1 MQISLLALS
10 LSEGIIL
17 MKKAGIEPEKFLE
30 ILNSTYFGT
39 GMSEKKAYKMIKN
52 EYEPTFTLKNLK
64 KDLDIITKTAKDF
77 DAVLPITERANKIY
91 DDALAAGFG
100 ELDYTGVLAY
110 IEKISRTK
118 D

>member
-1 MQISLLALS
+1 M
-10 LSEGIIL
+10 
-17 MKKAGIEPEKFLE
+17 
-30 ILNSTYFGT
+30 
-39 GMSEKKAYKMIKN
+39 
-52 EYEPTFTLKNLK
+52 
-64 KDLDIITKTAKDF
+64 DIITKTAKDF